1 MWKFK
6 SSTVC
11 LEYFYV
17 KEVGVILGSLFQFMK
32 NAWLQ
37 ILCDFR
43 NNPRIFVLQT
53 LSKEN
58 ILTCKSFE
66 AAFFHANLCACMIF
80 INYLK
85 IMMIF
90 VARVYWWFSLSMS
103 YYECEIL
110 ATTSSR
116 FEAGLCRN
124 ILTVPM
130 AHEDAF
136 KVLIKKKSMLSNVRL
151 LSHHICNGQ
160 KLLANNK

>member
-1 MWKFK
+1 MI
-6 SSTVC
+6 
-11 LEYFYV
+11 LE
-17 KEVGVILGSLFQFMK
+17 SLFQFMK

-90 VARVYWWFSLSMS
+90 VARGYWWFSLSMS

-136 KVLIKKKSMLSNVRL
+136 KV
-151 LSHHICNGQ
+151 
-160 KLLANNK
+160 